1 MSQFGLDWSAAVA
14 QKNNLTPGL
23 KKKKTKKRKVTP
35 EKKHDRSRLIRGDEH
50 RRREQMSETQTQRG
64 EDE

>member
-50 RRREQMSETQTQRG
+50 RRREQMSETQRG